1 MRKLYILTA
10 IIAPLFAF
18 NALFLFNLDKI
29 TAFQALAQIAFFL
42 TLELYAMH
50 KAKL

>member
-18 NALFLFNLDKI
+18 NSFFLFNLDKI
-29 TAFQALAQIAFFL
+29 TALQALAQIALFL
-42 TLELYAMH
+42 ALELYAIH